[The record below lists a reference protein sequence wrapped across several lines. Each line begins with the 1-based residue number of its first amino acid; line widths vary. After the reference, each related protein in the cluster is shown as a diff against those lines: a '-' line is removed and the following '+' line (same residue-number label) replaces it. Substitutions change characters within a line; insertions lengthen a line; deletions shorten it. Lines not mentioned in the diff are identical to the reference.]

1 MRWESS
7 DIGAMLHV
15 APVPGTMALSFPDV
29 LKIEEDAEKKYKS
42 AIVFDVDYY
51 TIAPTYR
58 TQWSSQE
65 WIAQSSHV
73 IKKGIRSLLQQ

>member
-51 TIAPTYR
+51 TIAHLPDAMEFAGGR
-58 TQWSSQE
+58 AILSCN
-65 WIAQSSHV
+65 
-73 IKKGIRSLLQQ
+73 

>member
-7 DIGAMLHV
+7 DVGALLHV
-15 APVPGTMALSFPDV
+15 VPAPGTMALGMPDV

-51 TIAPTYR
+51 TIAPTTGR
-58 TQWSSQE
+58 NG
-65 WIAQSSHV
+65 V
-73 IKKGIRSLLQQ
+73 RRSGSRNPLT